1 MNKLT
6 KEDNVTNFSGMKLVV
21 NPTTY
26 EFYLFASKDMPG
38 IIQGRLNP
46 ATTQLKYHVKRGER
60 SDGRVTAF
68 IEVID
73 MPFEVTY
80 YAPRPEKLISYNHIE
95 VKVNKHEYEVFN
107 PEKYEAGLERNP
119 PAGLN
124 SKRKKKW
131 HKELS
136 HYLNAKKV
144 QADKVAAEEA
154 KVVETPQEAFEEPV
168 ELKEE
173 LKEEPK
179 EEPKEETEERARI
192 DLPPVVENEVKA
204 NPENKKPIHGMGN
217 KECTFND
224 YQDGYILANIDEAK
238 EMIIIL
244 GTPTYP
250 DTGLQRFL
258 IFPTEKQ
265 AGFCMK
271 KLVENDFY
279 KRQLVDGIR
288 TFSITP
294 VSVVKPENRNV
305 PALAIH
311 DVYKFLNS
319 KLMKVV
325 KQG

>member
-1 MNKLT
+1 MNKLK
-6 KEDNVTNFSGMKLVV
+6 KEDNVTNFSGMRLVV
-21 NPTTY
+21 NPVTY

-38 IIQGRLNP
+38 IINGQLNR

-60 SDGRVTAF
+60 SDGRATLFLEIV
-68 IEVID
+68 D

-80 YAPRPEKLISYNHIE
+80 YAPRPEKLISNNHIE
-95 VKVNKHEYEVFN
+95 VKVNKHEYEVFD

-144 QADKVAAEEA
+144 QADKAKAEEA
-154 KVVETPQEAFEEPV
+154 KVVETIEEPKEPKETQTEEPAAETKAV
-168 ELKEE
+168 ETEE
-173 LKEEPK
+173 IKEEPK
-179 EEPKEETEERARI
+179 E
-192 DLPPVVENEVKA
+192 DLPPVVEKEVKP
-204 NPENKKPIHGMGN
+204 NPEDKKPVHGMGN

-224 YQDGYILANIDEAK
+224 YKDGYILAHIDEPN
-238 EMIIIL
+238 EMIIII
-244 GTPTYP
+244 GTPNYP

-258 IFPTEKQ
+258 VFPSEKQ
-265 AGFCMK
+265 AGFCKK
-271 KLVENDFY
+271 KLTDSDFY
-279 KRQLVDGIR
+279 KRQLVDGVRVFDIV
-288 TFSITP
+288 P
-294 VSVVKPENRNV
+294 VSSVKPENRNV
-305 PALAIH
+305 PALAVH

-319 KLMKVV
+319 KLMKII